1 MNSREKR
8 SSRSFKELQ
17 EFKNVKK
24 RDPQEITVGF
34 RSLSLYSELLQ
45 HLELL
50 YVRVRLRRSSVV

>member
-1 MNSREKR
+1 M
-8 SSRSFKELQ
+8 
-17 EFKNVKK
+17 KK